1 MAQDLTFIAKIYGK
15 LVLCYVADVLIAT
28 RTLRDHI
35 DKHDEVF
42 DCIKRAGW
50 KCNSSKC
57 EILRVSIKYLG
68 RVVDTLWMRSDPDV
82 ELWTP
87 S

>member
-1 MAQDLTFIAKIYGK
+1 MAQDLTFITKIYGK
-15 LVLCYVADVLIAT
+15 LVLCYVAHVLIAT
-28 RTLRDHI
+28 RTFRDHI
-35 DKHDEVF
+35 DKLDEVF
-42 DCIKRAGW
+42 DCIKRTGW

-68 RVVDTLWMRSDPDV
+68 RVVDTHWMRSDLDA
-82 ELWTP
+82 ELRTP

>member
-1 MAQDLTFIAKIYGK
+1 MAQDLTFITKVYGK
-15 LVLCYVADVLIAT
+15 LVLCYVADVVIAT

-35 DKHDEVF
+35 DKLDEVF

-57 EILRVSIKYLG
+57 EMRRDSIKYLR
-68 RVVDTLWMRSDPDV
+68 RVVDTHWMRSDPHA
-82 ELWTP
+82 ELRTP